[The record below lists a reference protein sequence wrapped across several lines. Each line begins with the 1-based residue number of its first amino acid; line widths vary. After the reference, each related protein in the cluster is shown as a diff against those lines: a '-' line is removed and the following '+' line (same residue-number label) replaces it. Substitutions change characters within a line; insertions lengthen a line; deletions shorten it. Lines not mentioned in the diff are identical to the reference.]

1 MVVVGFGLV
10 LLCFSTIFWLE
21 EKTDGAGFRVVSLL
35 MVFIANN
42 GMLT

>member
-10 LLCFSTIFWLE
+10 VLCFSMIFWL
-21 EKTDGAGFRVVSLL
+21 EKTDGAGFRVVFLL